1 MEKKWIKAKELA
13 KMWGLS
19 SRRVNQLCKANL
31 LPGAYKDGKFWMI
44 PSDVEKPEI
53 VRKKKTQSEQAQE
66 NSLVKRPCPVGIT
79 SYKEVTEE
87 CYYVD
92 KTLLIKNIIDD
103 HSKVFLFTRPRRF
116 GKTLM
121 MDMVRTFFE
130 KSDRNTSQYF
140 EDKKIWQ
147 AGELYQ
153 KYQGK
158 YPVIFLSFKD
168 AHQTNWNEMYKSLCF
183 TIKEEFSRYIELLS
197 SEALTEYDKKFF
209 ESIMSGTAE
218 STEYQFALGKL
229 SSMLATHHKSKVII
243 IIDEYDTPI
252 QQGYLHDYYDC
263 VVGFMRNLFS
273 AALKD
278 NENLEFGI
286 LTGILRIA
294 KESLFSGLNNL
305 VVNTILDEKY
315 SEYFGFTPQ
324 EVQKMAVYYGKSE
337 KIQEIRSWYDGY
349 LFGKQEIY
357 NPWSVMN
364 YFTND
369 CKPKAFWSR
378 TSGNEII
385 GQMIRNSNEQ
395 IYENLTLLLQEKE
408 VQAIVDTDIIYPEID
423 ENSDA
428 IYSFLLVSGYLRVI
442 EVISEINDLP
452 ICSLAL
458 PNREIKSVF
467 QKEIM
472 DQNHRLFTG
481 TILKN
486 FELSLRTGDTELF
499 TNTLQSYLM
508 QSASCFDTA
517 QENFYH
523 GTVFGMMTI
532 MSDKYYI
539 SSNREVGDGR
549 LDIQLE
555 PKDKAQR
562 GYIIEFKAGKELAK
576 EQLEQLAEKA
586 IAQIH
591 EKAYMED
598 MRHREIK
605 EIGLFGIGFCGKH
618 VAVKYE
624 KIMIGKIP
632 GIGNSTGLS
641 DL

>member
-1 MEKKWIKAKELA
+1 M
-13 KMWGLS
+13 
-19 SRRVNQLCKANL
+19 
-31 LPGAYKDGKFWMI
+31 
-44 PSDVEKPEI
+44 
-53 VRKKKTQSEQAQE
+53 
-66 NSLVKRPCPVGIT
+66 
-79 SYKEVTEE
+79 
-87 CYYVD
+87 
-92 KTLLIKNIIDD
+92 IKNIIDD

-130 KSDRNTSQYF
+130 KSDVNTDSYF
-140 EDKKIWQ
+140 ENKKIWQ
-147 AGELYQ
+147 AGQQYRE
-153 KYQGK
+153 YQGK
-158 YPVIFLSFKD
+158 YPVIFFSFKD
-168 AHQTNWNEMYKSLCF
+168 AHQTDWEEMYKSLCF
-183 TIKEEFSRYIELLS
+183 TIKEEFSRHMELLS
-197 SEALTEYDKKFF
+197 SEVLTDYDKKYF
-209 ESIMSGTAE
+209 ENILNDRAE

-229 SSMLATHHKSKVII
+229 SSMLAAHNKSKVII

-252 QQGYLHDYYDC
+252 QQGYLHGYYDD

-278 NENLEFGI
+278 NGNLEFGI

-324 EVQKMAVYYGKSE
+324 EVQEMATYYGKPE
-337 KIQEIRSWYDGY
+337 QVQEIGAWYDGY

-357 NPWSVMN
+357 NPWSVIN
-364 YFTND
+364 YFSND

-385 GQMIRNSNEQ
+385 GQMIQNSNKQ
-395 IYENLTLLLQEKE
+395 IYENLTLLLQGKE

-428 IYSFLLVSGYLRVI
+428 IYSFLLVSGYLRVTD
-442 EVISEINDLP
+442 VISEMNDTP
-452 ICSLAL
+452 ICSLAI

-472 DQNHRLFTG
+472 EQNNKLFTG
-481 TILKN
+481 TILRN
-486 FELSLRTGDTELF
+486 FDLSLRTGDAELF
-499 TNTLQSYLM
+499 TDTLQSYLM

-523 GTVFGMMTI
+523 GTVFGMLAI

-539 SSNREVGDGR
+539 SSNRESGDGR

-555 PKDKAQR
+555 PKDKKQM
-562 GYIIEFKAGKELAK
+562 GYIIEFKAGKELEK
-576 EQLEQLAEKA
+576 EQLEQLAQHA
-586 IAQIH
+586 VMQIRD
-591 EKAYMED
+591 KDYLED
-598 MRHREIK
+598 MRYRGIK
-605 EIGLFGIGFCGKH
+605 KIGLFGIGFCGKH

-624 KIMIGKIP
+624 EGME
-632 GIGNSTGLS
+632 
-641 DL
+641 